1 MRTRIS
7 ARNFLALTLTAT
19 LALTAMAAVSAR
31 QERSLALASSKLTID
46 GSSNLHEWS
55 ATTTDVRITQ
65 AKLGVSLSDAN
76 FLEAIVKPG
85 AFEAF
90 EIAVPVATLKS
101 GKDTLDKNMYKA
113 LKSPEVANVTF
124 RATKLQAGATAGTL
138 RLTGL
143 LKIATVQKEVTF
155 DVTAQLAGALLTI
168 KGTVPILMTDY
179 GIEPPKA
186 MLGMLK
192 TDPKVSVTFVT
203 VLTVPPA
210 ANF

>member
-1 MRTRIS
+1 MRTRIN
-7 ARNFLALTLTAT
+7 ARNFLAFTLTAT
-19 LALTAMAAVSAR
+19 LALTAMASVSAR
-31 QERSLALASSKLTID
+31 QERSLALASAKVTID

-65 AKLGVSLSDAN
+65 AKLGVGLSDAN

-101 GKDTLDKNMYKA
+101 GKDALDKNMYKA
-113 LKSPEVANVTF
+113 LKSPEIANITF

-143 LKIATVQKEVTF
+143 LKIASVQKEVTF
-155 DVTAQLAGALLTI
+155 DVTAQQAGAVLTI

-192 TDPKVSVTFVT
+192 TDPKVTVTFVT

-210 ANF
+210 AKF